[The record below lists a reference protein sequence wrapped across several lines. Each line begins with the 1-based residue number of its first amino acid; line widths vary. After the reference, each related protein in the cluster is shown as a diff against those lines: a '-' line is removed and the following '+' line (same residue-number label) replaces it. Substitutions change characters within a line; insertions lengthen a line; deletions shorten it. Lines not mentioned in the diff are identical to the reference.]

1 MGIEIERVGIM
12 AGQKVISFTVSTT
25 PDNAA
30 SDVQAKA
37 TQKFKE
43 ELPEIL
49 GRLAAAVGP
58 KVAEIM
64 GRKAEEAV
72 AVDYLA
78 GRTLIVYDADLYPD
92 ERVLED
98 KRKIY
103 ENTWPDKTVVFVKFP
118 SYFEPTLMD
127 SYYEG
132 WLSRQGK
139 STDDKATFDRIGIM
153 MHGTRVVDEEDRPTG
168 DPALQRGVN
177 LYPVEPKEL
186 FGVVAKYLKP
196 GGDLWLLVCAQYQRR
211 WEEELEKSG
220 CDFDVIIYPG
230 GGEDFLYEKDAAPFI
245 DDVLG
250 L

>member
-1 MGIEIERVGIM
+1 MVGIEIERVGMM
-12 AGQKVISFTVSTT
+12 AGQTVRVIVKTT
-25 PDNAA
+25 AANAKK
-30 SDVQAKA
+30 DV
-37 TQKFKE
+37 E
-43 ELPEIL
+43 EAVE
-49 GRLAAAVGP
+49 RAAQGP
-58 KVAEIM
+58 LKEIM
-64 GRKAEEAV
+64 GPFAAPVAAQVGEIIGAKAEEVV

-196 GGDLWLLVCAQYQRR
+196 GGDLWLLVCAQYQHR
-211 WEEELEKSG
+211 WEEELEKAG
-220 CDFDVIIYPG
+220 CSFDVIVYPG
-230 GGEDFLYEKDAAPFI
+230 GGEDFLYEDDAAPFI